1 MYFSKG
7 DIMTDK
13 VENKEEAQAPEAE
26 APAQS
31 NDLNINDLNA
41 LKAIIDIA
49 SQRGAF
55 KPSEMVAV
63 GQTYNKLASFLE
75 SVSKQ
80 PKGQ

>member
-1 MYFSKG
+1 
-7 DIMTDK
+7 MTDK
-13 VENKEEAQAPEAE
+13 VENKEEAQTPEAE